1 MLEHVNMTTTR
12 RGLDGKSYP
21 ATPLTRQ
28 ERGRARWL
36 AHRLVHDHHL
46 SVRAARRVMAQ
57 TYGIWRSVGSIAADL
72 ANYECPAC
80 AEPEHVNT

>member
-1 MLEHVNMTTTR
+1 MSTDTR
-12 RGLDGKSYP
+12 VRGQDGKSYP
-21 ATPLTRQ
+21 GHVLTRQ

-36 AHRLVHDHHL
+36 AHQLVHERHL
-46 SVRAARRVMAQ
+46 SIRAARRVMAQ

-80 AEPEHVNT
+80 AEPEHLKT